1 MVKVFLF
8 SSVVFAA
15 GVGIP
20 IMGAINA
27 GLGTRLASPVFAT
40 VILMFV
46 GFVLASLYMLLQGIP
61 SLPAELPPIHSF
73 GGGFFVVFYVLAI
86 TTIAPKIGLGNAIFL
101 VLIGQIVSTSV
112 IDHYGLFGAIQTPIN
127 VQKGVGIAFMAIGI
141 FLARRIV

>member
-73 GGGFFVVFYVLAI
+73 SGGFFVVLCVGYHDYC
-86 TTIAPKIGLGNAIFL
+86 TQDWIG
-101 VLIGQIVSTSV
+101 
-112 IDHYGLFGAIQTPIN
+112 
-127 VQKGVGIAFMAIGI
+127 
-141 FLARRIV
+141 

>member
-1 MVKVFLF
+1 MLKVVLF

-40 VILMFV
+40 VILMLV
-46 GFVLASLYMLLQGIP
+46 GFLLATTYMLIQGMPALP
-61 SLPAELPPIHSF
+61 SKMPPLLSF
-73 GGGFFVVFYVLAI
+73 CGGFFVVFYVLAI
-86 TTIAPKIGLGNAIFL
+86 TSIAPKIGLGNAIFL

-112 IDHYGLFGAIQTPIN
+112 IDHFGLFGAIQTPIN
-127 VQKGVGIAFMAIGI
+127 IQKGVGITFMAVGI